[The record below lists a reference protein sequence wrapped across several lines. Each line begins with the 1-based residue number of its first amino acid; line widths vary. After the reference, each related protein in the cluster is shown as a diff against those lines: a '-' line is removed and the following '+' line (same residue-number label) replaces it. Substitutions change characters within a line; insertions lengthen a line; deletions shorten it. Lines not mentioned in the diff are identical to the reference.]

1 MASIFNEKNYIF
13 CFVSIFDEFNY
24 SKDIMNKPLVYVG
37 MSADI
42 IHPGHMNILKIAD
55 SYGDVIVGLLTD
67 KAIASYKKI
76 PIMNFEERKNV
87 IESIKYVSKVVM
99 QETLDY
105 TENLEKIRPNFVVHG
120 DDWSTGIQKNTRKK
134 VIDTLSNWNG
144 ELIEVPYTEGISS
157 SSLKTKLNSTVTT
170 EERRKSLRNLLNS
183 KDTISFLDIHNALSA
198 IVIENTSVKIDSYNL
213 EFDGMWASSL
223 TDSTSKGKPD
233 IEAVDTSSR
242 LNTLNEVMEVT
253 TKPIIYDGDTGGK
266 PEHFTYTVQSL
277 ERLGVSA
284 VVIEDKK
291 GLKKN
296 SLFGTEVKQEQ
307 DSIESFSEKIKVGNS
322 SKKTDE
328 FLIIARIES
337 LILEKGLNDALERAE
352 AYAVAGANGI
362 LIHSK
367 DKSEKDVFSF
377 VQTFKKN
384 SDLPLVVVPTTYN
397 HIKFN
402 EFKEI
407 GVDIVIYA
415 NHLLRSAYPA
425 MLKTAESILK
435 NGRTSEIE
443 NDLMSVKEII
453 NFIPTN

>member
-1 MASIFNEKNYIF
+1 MTSIFNKKNYIV

-24 SKDIMNKPLVYVG
+24 SKYIMNKPLVYVG

-42 IHPGHMNILKIAD
+42 IHPGHMNILKTAD

-87 IESIKYVSKVVM
+87 IESIKYVSKVVK

-105 TENLEKIRPNFVVHG
+105 TENLEKIKPNFVVHG

-134 VIDTLSNWNG
+134 VIDTLNKWNG

-157 SSLKTKLNSTVTT
+157 SSLKTKLKSTVTT

-198 IVIENTSVKIDSYNL
+198 IVIENTSVKIKSYNR

-384 SDLPLVVVPTTYN
+384 SNLPLVVVPTTYN